1 MGRDE
6 PVPGRVKIEYAFIEA
21 GLHSLK
27 WLCSD
32 RVRIY
37 STSSHRCPVNLHNS
51 FAYAFS
57 QHRKARSWFIVL
69 NSRHHAS
76 PYCCSLSRGRHCYDD
91 GEQLFAPW
99 WARDTSSDH
108 CLFLI
113 YCFPAGCPSCLCWG
127 ILRYLP
133 RRVAS
138 LGRLLYFVGMYYLPR
153 RK

>member
-1 MGRDE
+1 MGPDE
-6 PVPGRVKIEYAFIEA
+6 PVPA
-21 GLHSLK
+21 GGSKLNKNLLK
-27 WLCSD
+27 RDYFLSSD
-32 RVRIY
+32 CVRIEFG
-37 STSSHRCPVNLHNS
+37 STEPVLIDFPRIFTIPS
-51 FAYAFS
+51 DTLS
-57 QHRKARSWFIVL
+57 QHRKARSWYIVL